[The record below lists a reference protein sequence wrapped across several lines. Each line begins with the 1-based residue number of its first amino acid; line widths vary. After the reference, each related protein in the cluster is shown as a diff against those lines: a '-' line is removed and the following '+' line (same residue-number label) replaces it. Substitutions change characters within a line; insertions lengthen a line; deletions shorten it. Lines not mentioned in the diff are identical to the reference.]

1 MRTGRKATLTF
12 LLNVTFFQKQRKMD
26 YVAGTKFSLD
36 CGHHEGA
43 FELEIST
50 ATEEAAIVYNI
61 DG

>member
-1 MRTGRKATLTF
+1 MRTGRNATLTF
-12 LLNVTFFQKQRKMD
+12 ILNVTSFQGQRKMD
-26 YVAGTKFSLD
+26 YVADTKSSLD
-36 CGHHEGA
+36 RGHYEEA